1 MYHTIV
7 KLYFFV
13 IYLHVYHNKRIGVVA
28 MSDDVLSKVPT
39 NELLLPL
46 TDQNKILLCIRTTV
60 IKAMI
65 EDRIQSRR
73 AK

>member
-13 IYLHVYHNKRIGVVA
+13 IYLQVYHNKRIGVIA
-28 MSDDVLSKVPT
+28 MSDDVLSKVTT